1 MNKKLKVL
9 FLCTGNSCRS
19 QMAEGW
25 VKHLKGDVIE
35 AYSAGIETH
44 GLNPNAVKVMEEAGV
59 DITEH
64 KSQHID
70 EFKNIDLDYIVTVC
84 GHANENC
91 PIFPAKCQVI
101 HVGFDDPP
109 KMAEECDDDE
119 DKLNCYRKVR
129 DQIKKFIETLPE
141 GLKKEKLPILENGK
155 ERKMTSIF
163 ERYLTV
169 WVGLCII
176 GGIIMGKLAPNIAKT
191 LDAMAIS
198 VNGAPVVSIP
208 IAICLFLMMYPIMV
222 KIDFASVVEAGK
234 SGKPVFLT
242 LFVNWAIKPFTMYA
256 FALVFLG
263 VLFKGFI
270 GPDAVD
276 LVKMPFGL
284 DLNVGDTYGS
294 GVVVLQEGV
303 KMLQVPLWRSY
314 LAGCIL
320 LGIAPCTAMV
330 LVWGYLAKGNDG
342 LTLVMVAINSLTM
355 LVLYGILGGFLLGV
369 GRLPVPWQALLL
381 SISIYVALPLVA
393 GYFSRKWIIKAKGED
408 WFKEKFL
415 HVLTP
420 ITIIALL
427 LTLVLL
433 FSFKGEV
440 ILNKPLTILWIAIP
454 LFIQT
459 IFIFVLG
466 YVAAKILKLSYKNAA
481 PAAMIGAS
489 NHFEV
494 AIATA
499 TMLFG
504 LSSGAAL
511 ATVVGVLIEV
521 PVMLMLVKFCL
532 KTQDWFKK

>member
-1 MNKKLKVL
+1 
-9 FLCTGNSCRS
+9 
-19 QMAEGW
+19 MAER
-25 VKHLKGDVIE
+25 KGISV
-35 AYSAGIETH
+35 
-44 GLNPNAVKVMEEAGV
+44 
-59 DITEH
+59 
-64 KSQHID
+64 
-70 EFKNIDLDYIVTVC
+70 
-84 GHANENC
+84 
-91 PIFPAKCQVI
+91 
-101 HVGFDDPP
+101 
-109 KMAEECDDDE
+109 
-119 DKLNCYRKVR
+119 
-129 DQIKKFIETLPE
+129 
-141 GLKKEKLPILENGK
+141 
-155 ERKMTSIF
+155 F

-169 WVGLCII
+169 WVLLCI
-176 GGIIMGKLAPNIAKT
+176 GAGILLGKLAPGVARY
-191 LDAMAIS
+191 LDGLSIY
-198 VNGAPVVSIP
+198 VGEAPVVSIP
-208 IAICLFLMMYPIMV
+208 IAICLFFMMYPIMV
-222 KIDFASVVEAGK
+222 KIDFNEVIKAGK
-234 SGKPVFLT
+234 SGKPVGLT

-256 FALVFLG
+256 IGIFFLG
-263 VLFKGFI
+263 TVFYALI
-270 GPDAVD
+270 GPEAVD

-284 DLNVGDTYGS
+284 DLPLGARHGAGT
-294 GVVVLQEGV
+294 VVLAEGV

-355 LVLYGILGGFLLGV
+355 LVLYGLLGGFLLGV
-369 GRLPVPWQALLL
+369 GRLPVPWQALVL
-381 SISIYVALPLVA
+381 SIAIYVALPLLV
-393 GYFSRKWIIKAKGED
+393 GYFSRRWIIKARGEA
-408 WFKEKFL
+408 WFKDKFL

-440 ILNKPLTILWIAIP
+440 ILGNPLTILWIAIP

-459 IFIFVLG
+459 NLIFWLG
-466 YVAAKILKLSYKNAA
+466 YCWARLLKLPYRDAA

-521 PVMLMLVKFCL
+521 PTMLLLVRICL
-532 KTQDWFKK
+532 RTQGWFPAPAAGAGR